1 MTTST
6 RSGQPPRPT
15 ASDLFTPWVEHF
27 TSNRA
32 LQRRVEEGVDWDAAV
47 PATLTARD
55 RIALVGSLQRFA
67 LGEDGDGAHLLGKA
81 RDAGDPSYVHALELL
96 VAEEQ
101 RHAALFRRGLGH
113 LGAPSLTG
121 HWSDVAFTA
130 VRRALG
136 LRTEIALFLVAETVA
151 MDYFEAL
158 ARYAPDPVVRGIG
171 RRVALDE
178 VNHVRFQVD
187 RMHLALARV
196 PTPVR
201 SLVRGVW
208 TLAAAGA
215 ATVLVVD
222 HAASLRAVG
231 LSPVGAWLGG
241 MRSFRNAS
249 RAAVTGD
256 VTGLPGEP
264 DRRPDAASP
273 QPRRNPALLLGP
285 LADPVRALALGPD
298 DADAHA
304 GRGRPAA

>member
-6 RSGQPPRPT
+6 GSGQPPRPT
-15 ASDLFTPWVEHF
+15 ASDHVTPWVQHF
-27 TSNRA
+27 ASNRA

-55 RIALVGSLQRFA
+55 RTALVASLQRFA
-67 LGEDGDGAHLLGKA
+67 LGEDGDDAHLLAKA
-81 RDAGDPSYVHALELL
+81 RDAGDPSYVRALELL

-101 RHAALFRRGLGH
+101 RHAALFRRGLDH
-113 LGAPSLTG
+113 LDAPPLTG
-121 HWSDVAFTA
+121 HWSDVVFTT

-241 MRSFRNAS
+241 MRSFRIAS
-249 RAAVTGD
+249 
-256 VTGLPGEP
+256 
-264 DRRPDAASP
+264 
-273 QPRRNPALLLGP
+273 
-285 LADPVRALALGPD
+285 
-298 DADAHA
+298 
-304 GRGRPAA
+304 